1 MFISLTARSGR
12 VRLDT
17 GSLRYINY
25 DGTYWPVTARPD
37 VSDAYVL
44 GFGGATFPSAYE
56 ARSHGMILR
65 CLTR

>member
-1 MFISLTARSGR
+1 M
-12 VRLDT
+12 DT